1 MSDDIIPRF
10 ILIIILIFVAA
21 FFAAAETAYSYCNR
35 IRMKTMA
42 DDGDRRAL
50 KVCRILNE
58 FDGALV
64 TLLVGF
70 NILNVMMSSVATV
83 LAIDLL
89 KSFPALSGYA
99 SLISSLI
106 ITLIVFIFD
115 GTIPKNI
122 AHVNADKLALGFC
135 HILFAL
141 MRLMFPVIKAFQLL
155 TGLIS
160 RLMGDG
166 EKQPEITTS
175 EFIRAVDT
183 ALESG
188 AIDLYESKLI
198 KSASSFN
205 DLRVNEIMVPRNNI
219 DYFDLNQVGLTND
232 CIKEKILTDEH
243 TRHPLCLGGL
253 DNIIGIINS
262 SDVLEQLMYGSQIN
276 LKSLSRPPVKVR
288 PDIKLKSLFDEM
300 VSKRTHMAVITDI
313 TGKTVGLATMD
324 DLLRVLFQGNET
336 TVKGKIEKA
345 AP

>member
-1 MSDDIIPRF
+1 
-10 ILIIILIFVAA
+10 
-21 FFAAAETAYSYCNR
+21 
-35 IRMKTMA
+35 MKTMA

-50 KVCRILNE
+50 KVYRILKE

-70 NILNVMMSSVATV
+70 NILNVIMSSVATV

-89 KSFPALSGYA
+89 KSIPALSGYA

-122 AHVNADKLALGFC
+122 AHVNADKLALSFC
-135 HILFAL
+135 HVLFAL
-141 MRLMFPVIKAFQLL
+141 MHLMFPVIKAFQLL

-160 RLMGDG
+160 RLMGGG

-188 AIDLYESKLI
+188 AIDFYESKLI

-205 DLRVNEIMVPRNNI
+205 DLRVNEIMVPRKNI
-219 DYFDLNQVGLTND
+219 DYIDIEYAGFTNEY
-232 CIKEKILTDEH
+232 IKEKMLTDDH
-243 TRHPLCLGGL
+243 TRHPLCKGGL
-253 DNIIGIINS
+253 DNIIGIINT
-262 SDVLEQLMYGSQIN
+262 SDVLEQLVHGSQLN
-276 LKSLSRPPVKVR
+276 LKSLSRPSLQIR
-288 PDIKLKSLFDEM
+288 SDSRLKNLFDEM
-300 VSKRTHMAVITDI
+300 VNQRTHMAVITDK

-324 DLLRVLFQGNET
+324 DLLRGLFQANET
-336 TVKGKIEKA
+336 TAKGKIEKA